1 MGGIMGFKQ
10 EFHDTSIHLG
20 DRLMNKINDLKPER
34 LVTDCLSCRLQFNQ
48 LLPYK
53 VYHPI
58 EILRDAIGL
67 NQAEKAID
75 VKSSSKG

>member
-1 MGGIMGFKQ
+1 
-10 EFHDTSIHLG
+10 
-20 DRLMNKINDLKPER
+20 MNKINDLKPER

>member
-20 DRLMNKINDLKPER
+20 NKLMAKIKELDPAM
-34 LVTDCLSCRLQFNQ
+34 LVTDCLSCRLQFKQ

-58 EILRDAIGL
+58 EILRNAFGL
-67 NQAEKAID
+67 NQAEKAIG
-75 VKSSSKG
+75 VQGSNKV